1 VEEIAHKR
9 KIVRYQS
16 DEDTYHTNDES
27 TFGSS
32 FKSSRSGATVER
44 QKELS
49 LLQHVDIAMTAVAA
63 SLGGL
68 LGSPTKAD
76 DEKSLDTDQDD
87 NTNAQS
93 TLLSDTNTKQSGD
106 WFGYVER
113 VLFPSNE
120 AENVR
125 LRDLC
130 YYCMFL
136 STHLNIVH
144 YKQTC
149 RLRVNGQLLLQMNTP
164 KANTRKV

>member
-1 VEEIAHKR
+1 MFNKAEQIAHKR
-9 KIVRYQS
+9 KTVRYQS

-44 QKELS
+44 EKELS

-68 LGSPTKAD
+68 LGSPTKAN
-76 DEKSLDTDQDD
+76 DEKSFDTDQDD
-87 NTNAQS
+87 NTNGQS
-93 TLLSDTNTKQSGD
+93 TLLSDANTKQSAD

-120 AENVR
+120 ADNVR
-125 LRDLC
+125 LRHMCC
-130 YYCMFL
+130 YVCFFL
-136 STHLNIVH
+136 LT
-144 YKQTC
+144 
-149 RLRVNGQLLLQMNTP
+149 
-164 KANTRKV
+164 

>member
-1 VEEIAHKR
+1 MVNQADQIAHKR
-9 KIVRYQS
+9 KTVRYQS

-49 LLQHVDIAMTAVAA
+49 LLQHVDIAMTVVAA

-68 LGSPTKAD
+68 LGSPTKAN
-76 DEKSLDTDQDD
+76 DEKSFDTDQDD
-87 NTNAQS
+87 NTNGQS
-93 TLLSDTNTKQSGD
+93 TLLSDANTKQSGD

-120 AENVR
+120 AENVS
-125 LRDLC
+125 LRHMCC
-130 YYCMFL
+130 YRMFL
-136 STHLNIVH
+136 SIHRNIV
-144 YKQTC
+144 YSKQN
-149 RLRVNGQLLLQMNTP
+149 L
-164 KANTRKV
+164 

>member
-1 VEEIAHKR
+1 M
-9 KIVRYQS
+9 
-16 DEDTYHTNDES
+16 
-27 TFGSS
+27 GSS

-76 DEKSLDTDQDD
+76 DEKSLATDQDD
-87 NTNAQS
+87 NTNGQS
-93 TLLSDTNTKQSGD
+93 TLFSEGDSKQSGD

-113 VLFPSNE
+113 VLFPPQE

-125 LRDLC
+125 
-130 YYCMFL
+130 
-136 STHLNIVH
+136 
-144 YKQTC
+144 
-149 RLRVNGQLLLQMNTP
+149 
-164 KANTRKV
+164 